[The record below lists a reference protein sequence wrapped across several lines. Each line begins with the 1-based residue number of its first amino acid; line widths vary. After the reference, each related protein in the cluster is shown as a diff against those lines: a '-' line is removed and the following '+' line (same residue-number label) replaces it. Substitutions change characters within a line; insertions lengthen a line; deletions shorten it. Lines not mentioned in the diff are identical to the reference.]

1 MIQNSTSEY
10 DFLITGYMVILEFH
24 SRIMIK
30 RAYMKSGPLIIM
42 ILMILT
48 AGRSYSQEPAFT
60 GYLDHPWVDS
70 VLASLSMEERIAQS
84 VFITTGAGREL
95 SHYLLIDQLVREQ
108 GVGGLMI
115 SNDFA
120 SSYSVAATTAGVIR
134 YFRSVSRVPLAVAM
148 DGGRSDSSC
157 SGGFW
162 PGSPAM
168 QDFPGPGTLVAAGD
182 DMLSDQLGDILS
194 RWYRQM
200 GAQLVL
206 TPASGIAL
214 PSVLEECFTVNHMVH
229 LEKGPAGPDDTGLFW
244 RFSKGAGLDGITV
257 IDMDEEPDSARA
269 KIASLLEWNT
279 ADTAEINREARMV
292 LALKYWSGLE
302 QEHQT
307 DPVTEEDLSNT
318 PETGALIRD
327 IYANSL
333 TVLNN
338 QLDVIPLKGLDR
350 LKIACISVTVQA
362 PPGSGQGSLSP
373 FQEMAANYTRMDQF
387 WWHPGMTG
395 EDALLEKLDG
405 YDAVL
410 AGIYPGNVS
419 VDTGGIEDFI
429 SSLSKKTHV
438 IAACFG
444 EPALSEGV
452 LSSDGL
458 ILAYSHNECT
468 EQLAA
473 QLIFG
478 GIGGRGK
485 LPEAIGDS
493 YPAGTG
499 INTPGGLRLQYAY
512 PENAGISS
520 ALLNRK
526 IDSVVSVG
534 LEAGAF
540 PGCEVIAARKGKV
553 IFHRTYGYQTYDQR
567 IDVRKQDLYD
577 LASVTKV
584 SGPLPGLMVLEG
596 MGRFSYNDLLGKYVP
611 AMRGS
616 DKAGLWLKDILAHQ
630 AGLYP
635 WIPFWQQTEKRN
647 GSFKRRLVSSYPSDK
662 FSMVVADHIYLKDQF
677 RKKIYRT
684 IRKSELGEKEYLYS
698 GLAFFFFPE
707 VIADLS
713 GEPYEDFLYYHIY
726 RRLGAWDLVYNPL
739 RYYPLSRIAPT
750 EYDSLFR
757 KQQVRGYVHD
767 ESAATMGGFSG
778 NAGLFATAGDLLK
791 LIEMYRRMGSYG
803 GEQIIPAEVM
813 KTYTSYQFPEN
824 MNRRGLGFDK
834 PLLGDRDGTPGDYPC
849 PGASPSSFG
858 HSGFTGTFVWADP
871 DHKISYVF
879 LSNRVYP
886 TRNNNLISDMNIRT
900 EVLQAIYD
908 SILEDE

>member
-1 MIQNSTSEY
+1 VIQSPNAMY
-10 DFLITGYMVILEFH
+10 DFLITGYMVILVFH
-24 SRIMIK
+24 SCTKMK
-30 RAYMKSGPLIIM
+30 RAYLKSGPLVLM

-48 AGRSYSQEPAFT
+48 VGRSYSQEPAFT

-70 VLASLSMEERIAQS
+70 VLASMSMEERVAQS

-108 GVGGLMI
+108 GVGGLVI

-120 SSYSVAATTAGVIR
+120 SSYSVAATTAGVVR

-148 DGGRSDSSC
+148 DGERSDSSC
-157 SGGFW
+157 IEGYW
-162 PGSPAM
+162 PGGPAM
-168 QDFPGPGTLVAAGD
+168 QDFPGPWTLVAAGHD
-182 DMLSDQLGDILS
+182 GLTEQLGDILS
-194 RWYRQM
+194 GRYRQM

-206 TPASGIAL
+206 TPASGIGL
-214 PSVLEECFTVNHMVH
+214 PSVLEERFTVNHIVH
-229 LEKGPAGPDDTGLFW
+229 LEKGSPGPDDTGLDW
-244 RFSKGAGLDGITV
+244 ITV
-257 IDMDEEPDSARA
+257 IDADEEPDSARA
-269 KIASLLEWNT
+269 KIASLLEWET
-279 ADTAEINREARMV
+279 ADTAEINRAARMV
-292 LALKYWSGLE
+292 LALKCWSGLN
-302 QEHQT
+302 QQHQA
-307 DPVTEEDLSNT
+307 DPVTEVDLSNT

-327 IYANSL
+327 MYANSL

-338 QLDVIPLKGLDR
+338 RQELIPLKGLDR
-350 LKIACISVTVQA
+350 LKVACISMAGKA
-362 PPGSGQGSLSP
+362 PSGSGQGSLNP

-395 EDALLEKLDG
+395 EDSLLVKLEG
-405 YDAVL
+405 YDVVL
-410 AGIYPGNVS
+410 AGITPGNES
-419 VDTGGIEDFI
+419 GDARRIEDFI
-429 SSLSKKTHV
+429 SSLSQKTHV
-438 IAACFG
+438 IAVCFG
-444 EPALSEGV
+444 EPALTEGI

-458 ILAYSHNECT
+458 ILAYGQNECT
-468 EQLAA
+468 GQLAA

-478 GIGGRGK
+478 GIGANGK
-485 LPEAIGDS
+485 LPLAIGDS
-493 YPAGTG
+493 YPAGSG
-499 INTPGGLRLQYAY
+499 ITTPGGLRLQYAY

-520 ALLNRK
+520 TLLNHK
-526 IDSVVSVG
+526 IDSVVNAG

-567 IDVRKQDLYD
+567 IDVRKGDLYD

-596 MGRFSYNDLLGKYVP
+596 TGRFSHNDLLGKYVP
-611 AMRGS
+611 AMRHS
-616 DKAGLWLKDILAHQ
+616 DKAGLRLKDILAHQ

-635 WIPFWQQTEKRN
+635 WIPYWEQTVKRN

-662 FSMVVADHIYLKDQF
+662 YSMVVADHLYLKDRF
-677 RKKIYRT
+677 RKKIYRA
-684 IRKSELGEKEYLYS
+684 IRNSELGEKEYLYS
-698 GLAFFFFPE
+698 GLAFFLFPG

-713 GEPYEDFLYYHIY
+713 GEPYEDFLYHHIY

-757 KQQVRGYVHD
+757 KQQVHGYVHD

-791 LIEMYRRMGSYG
+791 LIEMYRRMGRYG

-824 MNRRGLGFDK
+824 LNRRGLGFDK
-834 PLLGDRDGTPGDYPC
+834 PLLDDRDGTPGDYPC

-871 DHKISYVF
+871 DREISYVF

-908 SILEDE
+908 SIPEDE